1 MISVNLSINDSP
13 FMTHVPQLIID
24 LSLILTMAGIITV
37 IFKKLKQ
44 PIVLGYI
51 LAGLLVGPN
60 FHLFPTITDIKT
72 IEIWAEIGV
81 IFLLFNLGLEFS
93 FKKLVKV
100 GNTAAITGL
109 FEVSMMLVTGFITG
123 QLLGWSKTDSL
134 FLGGIIAI
142 SSTTIIFRAFDELGL
157 KTQKFTR
164 VVLGILV
171 IEDLTAVLLMVLL
184 STLSLSQ
191 QFAGFEL
198 IQSSLKL
205 FFFLTIWFL
214 GGIFVFPT
222 LLRRYRHLMNDES
235 VLITSVALCFGM
247 VFLVTKAGF
256 SAALGAFIMGSIL
269 AETTHAEK
277 IEHLLKPVK
286 DLFGAVFFISVGM
299 LINPGLLLEYA
310 VPTAILVLVVM
321 LGKTTFVTLGAVLS
335 GQPLK
340 KSLQSGM
347 SLSQIGEFSFIIAN
361 LGLSLKVT
369 SGFLY
374 PIAVGV
380 SVITTFATPYMM
392 KASEPLYGWLDKRLP
407 EKWRLYLNRYST
419 STATITQTTQWNEI
433 LKSYAQTVILNSV
446 VVVGIILA
454 SSRQLADQLHT
465 RVPETFMTNSV
476 LFAITF
482 LLISPFLWALVFKRG
497 NRKAYSAI
505 WLSRKYSRG
514 PLLVLE
520 LSRVVIAILLMA
532 FLLNSFFST
541 KTAFIVAGGIMVLG
555 FAIFYQR
562 LQQFYHKI
570 EDRFLQNLNARQL
583 EGSGKSKR
591 ILLPW
596 DAHFAFLEVSPD
608 SNLIGKSLQ
617 ELKIRETFGIN
628 VVLIERGSKTIYLPR
643 PTEVLY
649 PCDRIEVIGTDDQL
663 DIFRSHIEVNT
674 NGDVYMAHEDTV
686 VLERV
691 EVKMH
696 HNIRGKTIRDS
707 QIREMT
713 HGMIVGLERN
723 GERILNPDSS
733 MVIEIQD
740 VLWIAGDRDLI
751 KEFIANKQANNEE
764 EVEVATS

>member
-1 MISVNLSINDSP
+1 
-13 FMTHVPQLIID
+13 MTHVPQLIID
-24 LSLILTMAGIITV
+24 LSLILTMAGIITL

-60 FHLFPTITDIKT
+60 FHLFPSITDIKT

-109 FEVSMMLVTGFITG
+109 FEVSMMLITGFITG

-142 SSTTIIFRAFDELGL
+142 SSTTIIFRAFDELRL

-164 VVLGILV
+164 VVMGILV

-184 STLSLSQ
+184 STLSISQ
-191 QFAGFEL
+191 QFAGYEL
-198 IQSSLKL
+198 LQSIAKL
-205 FFFLTIWFL
+205 FFFLTVWFL
-214 GGIFVFPT
+214 GGIFIFPT
-222 LLRRYRHLMNDES
+222 LLRRYRKLMNDES

-247 VFLVTKAGF
+247 VFLVTQAGF

-277 IEHLLKPVK
+277 IEHLLKPLK

-299 LINPGLLLEYA
+299 LINPGLLMQYA
-310 VPTAILVLVVM
+310 VPTAILVFVVIA
-321 LGKTTFVTLGAVLS
+321 GKTIFVTTGAVIS
-335 GQPLK
+335 GQPLQ
-340 KSLQSGM
+340 KSLRSGM

-369 SGFLY
+369 SDFLY

-380 SVITTFATPYMM
+380 SVITTFTTPYMM
-392 KASEPLYGWLDKRLP
+392 KASEPLYHWLDKKLP
-407 EKWRLYLNRYST
+407 EGLRHYLNRYST
-419 STATITQTTQWNEI
+419 STETITKTTHWQEI
-433 LKSYAQTVILNSV
+433 LKSYAQTTILNSV
-446 VVVGIILA
+446 VVIALTQA
-454 SSRQLADQLHT
+454 SSRWLADQLHT
-465 RVPETFMTNSV
+465 RIPETFITNTL
-476 LFAITF
+476 LFGITF
-482 LLISPFLWALVFKRG
+482 LLISPFLWALLFKRS
-497 NRKAYSAI
+497 NQKAYSAI
-505 WLSRKYSRG
+505 WLSRKHSRG
-514 PLLVLE
+514 PLLLLE
-520 LSRVVIAILLMA
+520 LSRVLIAVLLMG
-532 FLLNSFFST
+532 FLLSSFFAT
-541 KTAFIVAGGIMVLG
+541 PTALSVAGCIMLVG
-555 FAIFYQR
+555 FAVFYQR
-562 LQQFYHKI
+562 LQLFYNRI

-583 EGSGKSKR
+583 EGSGKSRK

-608 SNLIGKSLQ
+608 SNLIGKTLQ

-628 VVLIERGSKTIYLPR
+628 VVLIERGSKTIHLPR

-649 PCDRIEVIGTDDQL
+649 PCDRIEVIGTDAQL
-663 DIFRSHIEVNT
+663 EQFRQHVEIST
-674 NGDVYMAHEDTV
+674 NGDVYMAPEDHI

-691 EVKMH
+691 EIRTEF
-696 HNIRGKTIRDS
+696 NIRGKSIRNS
-707 QIREMT
+707 GVREKV

-733 MVIEIQD
+733 MIIENND
-740 VLWIAGDRDLI
+740 VLWIAGDRELI
-751 KEFIANKQANNEE
+751 REFVRNPATNSNE
-764 EVEVATS
+764 EVATIS

>member
-1 MISVNLSINDSP
+1 
-13 FMTHVPQLIID
+13 MTHVPQLIVD
-24 LSLILTMAGIITV
+24 LSLILTMAGIITL

-60 FHLFPTITDIKT
+60 FALFPTITDIKT

-109 FEVSMMLVTGFITG
+109 FEVGLMLVTGFATG
-123 QLLGWSKTDSL
+123 QLLGWSKIDSL

-157 KTQKFTR
+157 KTQQFTR

-184 STLSLSQ
+184 STLSISQ
-191 QFAGFEL
+191 QFAGAEL
-198 IQSSLKL
+198 LESILKL
-205 FFFLTIWFL
+205 FFFLIIWFL
-214 GGIFVFPT
+214 GGIFIFPT
-222 LLRRYRHLMNDES
+222 LLRRYRKLMNDES

-299 LINPGLLLEYA
+299 LINPSLLIEYA
-310 VPTAILVLVVM
+310 VPTAILVLVVII
-321 LGKTTFVTLGAVLS
+321 GKTTFVTMGAVIS

-340 KSLQSGM
+340 NSLQSGM
-347 SLSQIGEFSFIIAN
+347 SMSQIGEFSFIIAN
-361 LGLSLKVT
+361 LGLSLHVT
-369 SGFLY
+369 SNFLY

-380 SVITTFATPYMM
+380 SVITTFTTPYMM
-392 KASEPLYGWLDKRLP
+392 KLSEPLYEWLNKHLP
-407 EKWRLYLNRYST
+407 EKWKAYLNRYST
-419 STATITQTTQWNEI
+419 STETIVQTTQWNEI
-433 LKSYAQTVILNSV
+433 LKSYAQTVVLNSV
-446 VVVGIILA
+446 VVVGIILI
-454 SSRQLADQLHT
+454 SSRQLADLLHT
-465 RVPETFMTNSV
+465 RIPETYVTNSV
-476 LFAITF
+476 IFGITF
-482 LLISPFLWALVFKRG
+482 LLIAPFLWALIFKRS
-497 NRKAYSAI
+497 NKKAYSAI

-514 PLLVLE
+514 PLLLLE
-520 LSRVVIAILLMA
+520 LSRVVIAILLMV
-532 FLLNSFFST
+532 FLLSQFYTTPAALS
-541 KTAFIVAGGIMVLG
+541 IAGGIMILA

-562 LQQFYHKI
+562 LQHFYHKI

-583 EGSGKSKR
+583 EGSGKSKK

-596 DAHFAFLEVSPD
+596 DAHFAFLEVSAD
-608 SNLIGKSLQ
+608 SNLIGKTLQ
-617 ELKIRETFGIN
+617 ELKIRENFGIN
-628 VVLIERGSKTIYLPR
+628 VVLIERGSKTIQLPK

-649 PCDRIEVIGTDDQL
+649 PCDRIEVIGTDAQL
-663 DIFRSHIEVNT
+663 DAFRGHVEIST
-674 NGDVYMAHEDTV
+674 NGEAYLATPDTI
-686 VLERV
+686 VLERI
-691 EVKMH
+691 EVKSEY
-696 HNIRGKTIRDS
+696 NIRGKSIRES
-707 QIREMT
+707 QIREKT

-723 GERILNPDSS
+723 GERILNPDSY
-733 MVIEIQD
+733 MVIEIED
-740 VLWIAGDRDLI
+740 VLWIAGERDLI
-751 KEFIANKQANNEE
+751 KEFVNKKTGNVGESE
-764 EVEVATS
+764 LV

>member
-1 MISVNLSINDSP
+1 
-13 FMTHVPQLIID
+13 MTHVPQLIID

-109 FEVSMMLVTGFITG
+109 FEVSMMLGTGFLTG

-164 VVLGILV
+164 VVMGILV

-321 LGKTTFVTLGAVLS
+321 LGKTTFVTLGAVIS

-392 KASEPLYGWLDKRLP
+392 KASEPLYEWLDKRLP

-419 STATITQTTQWNEI
+419 STETIAQTTQWNEI

-454 SSRQLADQLHT
+454 SSRQLAHQLHA
-465 RVPETFMTNSV
+465 RLPETFLTNSV

-617 ELKIRETFGIN
+617 ELKIREAFGIN
-628 VVLIERGSKTIYLPR
+628 VVLIERGSKTIHLPR

-663 DIFRSHIEVNT
+663 DVFRSHIEVSM
-674 NGDVYMAHEDTV
+674 NGDVYMAHEDNV

-691 EVKMH
+691 EVKTQ

-733 MVIEIQD
+733 MVIENQD

-751 KEFIANKQANNEE
+751 KEFMANKPANNEE
-764 EVEVATS
+764 EVEVATP

>member
-1 MISVNLSINDSP
+1 
-13 FMTHVPQLIID
+13 
-24 LSLILTMAGIITV
+24 MAGIITL

-109 FEVSMMLVTGFITG
+109 FEVFMMLVTGFMTG

-164 VVLGILV
+164 VVMGILV

-191 QFAGFEL
+191 QFAGYEL

-247 VFLVTKAGF
+247 VFLVTQAGF

-299 LINPGLLLEYA
+299 LINPGLLLDYA
-310 VPTAILVLVVM
+310 VPTAILVLIVI
-321 LGKTTFVTLGAVLS
+321 LGKTTFVTLGAVIS

-392 KASEPLYGWLDKRLP
+392 KASEPLYEWLDGHLP
-407 EKWRLYLNRYST
+407 ERWRLYLNRYST
-419 STATITQTTQWNEI
+419 STETIAHTTQWNQI

-454 SSRQLADQLHT
+454 SSRQLADQLHE
-465 RVPETFMTNSV
+465 RVPETFITNSV
-476 LFAITF
+476 LFGITF
-482 LLISPFLWALVFKRG
+482 LLVSPFLWALVFKRG

-514 PLLVLE
+514 PLLLLE
-520 LSRVVIAILLMA
+520 LSRVLIAILLMA

-541 KTAFIVAGGIMVLG
+541 QIAFIVAGGIMILG
-555 FAIFYQR
+555 FAIFYQM
-562 LQQFYHKI
+562 LQRFYHKI

-583 EGSGKSKR
+583 EGSGKSKK

-608 SNLIGKSLQ
+608 SNMIGKSLQ
-617 ELKIRETFGIN
+617 ELKIRENFGIN
-628 VVLIERGSKTIYLPR
+628 VVLIERGSKTIHLPR

-663 DIFRSHIEVNT
+663 DVFRSHIEVSA
-674 NGDVYMAHEDTV
+674 NGDVYMAHEDHI

-691 EVKMH
+691 EVKTQY
-696 HNIRGKTIRDS
+696 NIRGKTIRDS
-707 QIREMT
+707 QIREKT
-713 HGMIVGLERN
+713 LGMIVGLERN

-733 MVIEIQD
+733 MVIENQD

-751 KEFIANKQANNEE
+751 KDFIASKPANSEE
-764 EVEVATS
+764 EIEVVSS

>member
-1 MISVNLSINDSP
+1 MA
-13 FMTHVPQLIID
+13 HVPQLIVD
-24 LSLILTMAGIITV
+24 LSLILTIAGVITL

-60 FHLFPTITDIKT
+60 FKLFPTITDIKT

-109 FEVSMMLVTGFITG
+109 FEVSLMLVAGFTTG
-123 QLLGWSKTDSL
+123 QLLGWSKIDSL

-157 KTQKFTR
+157 KTQQFTKI
-164 VVLGILV
+164 VLGILV

-184 STLSLSQ
+184 STLSISQ

-198 IQSSLKL
+198 LQSILKL
-205 FFFLTIWFL
+205 FFFLTLWFL
-214 GGIFVFPT
+214 GGIFLFPT
-222 LLRRYRHLMNDES
+222 LLRRYRNLMNDES

-247 VFLVTKAGF
+247 VFLVTQAGF

-277 IEHLLKPVK
+277 IEHLLKPLK

-299 LINPGLLLEYA
+299 LINPSLLMEYA
-310 VPTAILVLVVM
+310 VPTAILVLVVII
-321 LGKTTFVTLGAVLS
+321 GKTAFVSIGAVIS

-340 KSLQSGM
+340 KSIQSGM

-369 SGFLY
+369 SEFLY

-380 SVITTFATPYMM
+380 SVITTFTTPYMLN
-392 KASEPLYGWLDKRLP
+392 ASEPFYNLINKILP
-407 EKWRLYLNRYST
+407 EKWRHYLNRYSS
-419 STATITQTTQWNEI
+419 STGTIAQTTHWNQI
-433 LKSYAQTVILNSV
+433 LKGYAQTVILNSV
-446 VVVGIILA
+446 VVIAITLA
-454 SSRQLADQLHT
+454 ASRQLADQLHT
-465 RVPETFMTNSV
+465 RVPETFITNSV
-476 LFAITF
+476 LFGITF
-482 LLISPFLWALVFKRG
+482 LLISPFLWALIFKRS
-497 NRKAYSAI
+497 NTKAYSAI

-514 PLLVLE
+514 PLLMLE
-520 LSRVVIAILLMA
+520 LSRVLIAIILMG
-532 FLLNSFFST
+532 FLLISFFST
-541 KTAFIVAGGIMVLG
+541 PTALGVAAGIMVLG

-562 LQQFYHKI
+562 LQNFYDRI
-570 EDRFLQNLNARQL
+570 ETRFLQNLNARQL
-583 EGSGKSKR
+583 EGSGKSKKL
-591 ILLPW
+591 LLPW
-596 DAHFAFLEVSPD
+596 DAHFAFLEVSAD
-608 SNLIGKSLQ
+608 SNLIGKTLR
-617 ELKIRETFGIN
+617 ELSIRENFGIN
-628 VVLIERGSKTIYLPR
+628 VVLIERGSSTIYLPR

-663 DIFRSHIEVNT
+663 EVFRGHVEIST
-674 NGDVYMAHEDTV
+674 SGDVYMAHEDSI
-686 VLERV
+686 VLERI
-691 EVKMH
+691 EVKNEY
-696 HNIRGKTIRDS
+696 NIRGKSIRNS
-707 QIREMT
+707 GIREKT
-713 HGMIVGLERN
+713 HGMIVGLERQ

-733 MVIEIQD
+733 LIIENDD
-740 VLWIAGDRDLI
+740 VLWIAGERDLI
-751 KEFIANKQANNEE
+751 KDFVNTKNANSDGELSP
-764 EVEVATS
+764 VS

>member
-1 MISVNLSINDSP
+1 
-13 FMTHVPQLIID
+13 MTHVPQLIID

>member
-1 MISVNLSINDSP
+1 
-13 FMTHVPQLIID
+13 MTHVPQLIID
-24 LSLILTMAGIITV
+24 LSLILSMAGIITL

-142 SSTTIIFRAFDELGL
+142 SSTTIIFRAFDELGI

-184 STLSLSQ
+184 STLSISQ
-191 QFAGFEL
+191 QFAGYEML
-198 IQSSLKL
+198 QSIFKL

-222 LLRRYRHLMNDES
+222 LLRRYRKLMNDES

-247 VFLVTKAGF
+247 VFFVTKAGF

-299 LINPGLLLEYA
+299 LINPGLLLDYA
-310 VPTAILVLVVM
+310 VPTAILVLVVII
-321 LGKTTFVTLGAVLS
+321 GKTTFVTIGAVIS

-392 KASEPLYGWLDKRLP
+392 KASEPLYEWLDKNLP

-419 STATITQTTQWNEI
+419 STETIAQTTHWKQI
-433 LKSYAQTVILNSV
+433 LQSYAQTVILNSV
-446 VVVGIILA
+446 VVIGITLA
-454 SSRQLADQLHT
+454 ASRQLAEQLHA
-465 RVPETFMTNSV
+465 RLPETYATNSV
-476 LFAITF
+476 LFGITF
-482 LLISPFLWALVFKRG
+482 LLISPFLWALIFKRS

-514 PLLVLE
+514 PLLLLE
-520 LSRVVIAILLMA
+520 LSRVLIAILLMG
-532 FLLNSFFST
+532 FLLSSFFAT
-541 KTAFIVAGGIMVLG
+541 PTALTIAGGIMVLG
-555 FAIFYQR
+555 FAIFYR
-562 LQQFYHKI
+562 KLQQFYNRI
-570 EDRFLQNLNARQL
+570 EDRFLENLNARQL
-583 EGSGKSKR
+583 EGSGKSKK

-596 DAHFAFLEVSPD
+596 DAHFAFLEVSAD
-608 SNLIGKSLQ
+608 SSLIGKTLQ
-617 ELKIRETFGIN
+617 ELKIRENFGIN
-628 VVLIERGSKTIYLPR
+628 VVLIERGSKTIHLPR

-663 DIFRSHIEVNT
+663 DIFRGHVEIST
-674 NGDVYMAHEDTV
+674 NGDVYMAHEDSI

-691 EVKMH
+691 EVRNEY
-696 HNIRGKTIRDS
+696 NIRGKTIRNS
-707 QIREMT
+707 QIREKT

-733 MVIEIQD
+733 MVIENQD

-751 KEFIANKQANNEE
+751 KEFMKNKTANSEE
-764 EVEVATS
+764 EVPSVI